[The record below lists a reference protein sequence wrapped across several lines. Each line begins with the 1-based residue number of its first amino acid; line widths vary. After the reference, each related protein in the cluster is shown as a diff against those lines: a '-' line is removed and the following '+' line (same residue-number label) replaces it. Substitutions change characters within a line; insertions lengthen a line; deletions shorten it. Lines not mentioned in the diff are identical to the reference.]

1 MSLRQRRG
9 TSASLPLEA
18 FVAVDVKRDGC
29 AAGLP
34 KGISS
39 CAPWLRGATVVQR
52 LCNGGATGSVMDHE
66 MVYDI
71 EMVDG

>member
-1 MSLRQRRG
+1 VTAAPQDCPKA
-9 TSASLPLEA
+9 SAAAPLGFA
-18 FVAVDVKRDGC
+18 
-29 AAGLP
+29 
-34 KGISS
+34 
-39 CAPWLRGATVVQR
+39 VQR